1 MIDHVLFCQLASPS
15 QRLQSFFFFFGSS
28 KRDKMN
34 IETAVQEPLKEHN
47 DSLLT
52 GKLG

>member
-15 QRLQSFFFFFGSS
+15 QRLQSFFFFGSS
-28 KRDKMN
+28 KHDKMN